1 MTPPNQPQGPKPST
15 VLPTSASA
23 RRERYL
29 NAILRAQ
36 LKLLPHSVGPE
47 AFPEVLRII
56 GEAAGACRAYI
67 FQNRTGTDGRLYM
80 TESAEWCAPGVQTT
94 LESGAFTNLAY
105 DDFLPFWREILRP
118 DQSFGGPV
126 ASFPN
131 PARDLLEQF
140 SVQAFLVFPFFTGT
154 MFSGFVGFVSTREP
168 DPWSEVE
175 TDLLKGAANAV
186 QFAME
191 RQAAEE
197 KLAQER
203 DILLTVLR
211 SIADPVFVV
220 DANERV
226 SLSNEAASQMLG
238 LSKAEVE
245 GEIIGNLFR
254 VYEEEDHR
262 EARSCIATVAL
273 ETHERVDRLQ
283 PGLLITRYKTEHLVL
298 ESATPMSALD
308 PVGEGVL
315 IVLRDVT
322 DQVRAW
328 RELENANRLES
339 VGVLAGG
346 IAHNFNNLLMAILG
360 HLSLTKMGVGDQPDI
375 TKWLDKAEAAVMR
388 GRDLTGRMLTFA
400 AGGAPNL
407 AKADLTSLA
416 REVVNEVEIDKTGS
430 VEFIESPSVEAE
442 VDPKLFQ
449 QALHH
454 IINNGVM
461 ASADTKQ
468 PVSVSVRLQDAEAE
482 MPLRAVVEVRD
493 QGSGIAPEVR
503 DRIFDPF
510 FSTHSGSTGLGL
522 ATARSIVNRHQGG
535 IQLESKKG
543 RGTRVQL
550 WLPIA
555 PQEDLED
562 SMAQPPAPE
571 VKSQTRLAILED
583 DVTLRILFESMLDR
597 LGFNVSSASTG
608 EDFLELYEQAEAAGT
623 PFSLGIMDLTI
634 DEGMGGRLTMER
646 LLKRYPNV
654 KCIVAS
660 GYSND
665 PVLADYAKHG
675 FIGSLKK
682 PFDVDTLCHA
692 LRDAGVNPDGG

>member
-1 MTPPNQPQGPKPST
+1 MITPPTPPPGPKATS

-36 LKLLPHSVGPE
+36 LKLLPHSTGPE

-67 FQNRTGTDGRLYM
+67 FQNRTGGDGRLYM

-118 DQSFGGPV
+118 GQSFGGPV

-131 PARDLLEQF
+131 PARELLQQF
-140 SVQAFLVFPFFTGT
+140 NVQAFLVFPFFTSE
-154 MFSGFVGFVSTREP
+154 MFSGFVGFVSTQEP

-191 RQAAEE
+191 RQATEE

-203 DILLTVLR
+203 DTLLTVLR

-220 DANERV
+220 GADERV
-226 SLSNEAASQMLG
+226 NLANEAASQMLG

-245 GEIIGNLFR
+245 GEILSNLFC

-262 EARSCIATVAL
+262 ESRPCIGSVAL
-273 ETHERVDRLQ
+273 ETHERIDRLQ

-298 ESATPMSALD
+298 ESATPMNALEPMGD
-308 PVGEGVL
+308 GVL

-322 DQVRAW
+322 DQVSAW

-360 HLSLTKMGVGDQPDI
+360 HLSLAKMGTPDQPDVI
-375 TKWLDKAEAAVMR
+375 KWLEKAEAAVMR
-388 GRDLTGRMLTFA
+388 GRDLTARMLTFA
-400 AGGAPNL
+400 AGGAPSRAKVDLTAL
-407 AKADLTSLA
+407 AKEVA
-416 REVVNEVEIDKTGS
+416 REVEIDKTGS
-430 VEFIESPSVEAE
+430 VEFIESPVVEANA
-442 VDPKLFQ
+442 DAKLFQ

-461 ASADTKQ
+461 ASAETDK
-468 PVSVSVRLQDAEAE
+468 PVTVSVRPQEADGE
-482 MPLRAVVEVRD
+482 LPRRAVVEVRD
-493 QGSGIAPEVR
+493 EGSGIAPEVR

-535 IQLESKKG
+535 IELESKRG
-543 RGTRVQL
+543 RGTRVEL
-550 WLPIA
+550 WIPMEEEEKEPVPA
-555 PQEDLED
+555 SPPQKTE
-562 SMAQPPAPE
+562 QP
-571 VKSQTRLAILED
+571 VKIAILED
-583 DVTLRILFESMLDR
+583 DATLRVLFESILER
-597 LGFNVSSASTG
+597 LGFEVASASTG
-608 EDFLELYEQAEAAGT
+608 EALLELYEQAKAAGK
-623 PFSLGIMDLTI
+623 PFDLGIMDLSI
-634 DEGMGGRLTMER
+634 DEGMGGQQAMDRLQ
-646 LLKRYPNV
+646 KSYPGV

-665 PVLADYAKHG
+665 PVLANYAKHG
-675 FIGSLKK
+675 FAGSLKK
-682 PFDVDTLCHA
+682 PFDVETLREA
-692 LRDAGVNPDGG
+692 LKAVGVNSPA